1 MILMESDV
9 LILQVD
15 PNDPVYKLIEI
26 TSPPSYEGRYIFN
39 PNPFKITFKEKDTE
53 GFKWVFHFIQDNP
66 ETNIES
72 RKHIEADFDLVLDC
86 FLSRSYNLPYEIYSF
101 VSHYI
106 ASISHLFNKGI
117 YCHKGNSKY
126 WYAAKEEKERIIAL
140 AEKVWKHLVDDK
152 KEVVIYLK

>member
-1 MILMESDV
+1 MESDV

-39 PNPFKITFKEKDTE
+39 PNPFKFTFKEKDIE
-53 GFKWVFHFIQDNP
+53 GFRWVFHFTQDNP
-66 ETNIES
+66 ESTIES
-72 RKHIEADFDLVLDC
+72 RKHIESDLDLVLDC
-86 FLSRSYNLPYEIYSF
+86 FLIRSSNLPYEIYSF

-106 ASISHLFNKGI
+106 DSISQLFNKGI
-117 YCHKGNSKY
+117 YCNKVISKY
-126 WYAAKEEKERIIAL
+126 WYAPKEEKERKVAL

-152 KEVVIYLK
+152 KEVIIYLK